1 MKIKSLIACALISLL
16 YTFNVDAIKTKNNS
30 KKQQVYQ
37 VSSQYDTHEKDSYE
51 DRPMPLGSSEESVDD
66 LDEIDRFIEQVK
78 ADMERRKKHL
88 ELFKQRKV
96 SSTQQDKK
104 EQEEAS
110 SDKISSGKEKEFVKP
125 SSTEKRTPKTSVQT
139 KPSEKVPTTPYP
151 QEKKTPQKQ
160 LSDDLLSGEQLQKLL
175 DEEMKLLKTVL
186 NEEKKEKT
194 LIQDLEKAIK
204 DNSQANIDW
213 NKAVDDLIIT
223 VEKDKKASEKIKEKQ
238 NQVLSTDSKRKTI
251 WKETYRKFLNYIELY
266 MKCRKLYR
274 DIYDKEENTLL
285 KFQAELTLLQAR
297 SNEAWNNV
305 KKKADELRNAEL
317 EFEVAFAAT
326 KEAEEK
332 LLNDD
337 NTEISIDERNKIIRL
352 WNKTAEKAQKV
363 IQKTTEY
370 KNSISI
376 AENIDSKVAS
386 KELMLKMKRAS
397 LIKHTTK
404 KNQEISLNIKQ
415 LNELLQKEL
424 SRQRLM
430 TIFRC
435 KIK

>member
-1 MKIKSLIACALISLL
+1 MKA
-16 YTFNVDAIKTKNNS
+16 NNS
-30 KKQQVYQ
+30 NKKQQAYQ
-37 VSSQYDTHEKDSYE
+37 VSYQYDTNEKDSYE
-51 DRPMPLGSSEESVDD
+51 DRPMPLGSSEENIDD
-66 LDEIDRFIEQVK
+66 LDETDRFLEQVK
-78 ADMERRKKHL
+78 ADMKRQKKQL
-88 ELFKQRKV
+88 ELIKQRKV
-96 SSTQQDKK
+96 SSAQQDKK
-104 EQEEAS
+104 EQEETS
-110 SDKISSGKEKEFVKP
+110 SDKISSEKEKEFVKP
-125 SSTEKRTPKTSVQT
+125 SSSTEKRTPKTSVQT
-139 KPSEKVPTTPYP
+139 KPSGKVPTTPYL

-175 DEEMKLLKTVL
+175 DEEMKLLKTVR
-186 NEEKKEKT
+186 NEEKKGKT

-213 NKAVDDLIIT
+213 NNAVDDLIIT
-223 VEKDKKASEKIKEKQ
+223 AEKDKKASEKIKEKQ
-238 NQVLSTDSKRKTI
+238 NQVLATDYKRKTI
-251 WKETYRKFLNYIELY
+251 WRETYRNYLNFIESY

-274 DIYDKEENTLL
+274 DICDKEENTLS

-297 SNEAWNNV
+297 SNESWNNV
-305 KKKADELRNAEL
+305 KKKADKLRNAEL
-317 EFEVAFAAT
+317 EFEVAFAAA

-352 WNKTAEKAQKV
+352 WNKTTTKALKV
-363 IQKTTEY
+363 IQNITEY
-370 KNSISI
+370 KNSIAT

-404 KNQEISLNIKQ
+404 KNQEISLDIKQ
-415 LNELLQKEL
+415 FNGLLQKEL
-424 SRQRLM
+424 SKQRLM
-430 TIFRC
+430 TIFYN